1 MTRRLTVN
9 CDRNL
14 LAHVEKLTATHSP
27 YLTRH
32 RLLRA
37 ALRFGIT
44 ALVEADPERLTQ
56 VLLLDRDEARV
67 G

>member
-1 MTRRLTVN
+1 MSGRLTVN
-9 CDRNL
+9 CDPNL
-14 LAHVEKLTATHSP
+14 LARVEELTTKYSP

-32 RLLRA
+32 RLLRV
-37 ALRFGIT
+37 ALRFGIA

-56 VLLLDRDEARV
+56 VLLLDRDEAKV